1 MNEVAKKQDMTTREM
16 VDKLA
21 QSYGTALYSITIDG
35 GKGPVNINVLEAFQW
50 CEKNIRPEN
59 NRNFYAAV
67 RTTFKPSA
75 TVPFPTPA
83 YLEDAR
89 RVINTPTIPEYKP
102 PIDFN
107 ESQRLFAEREDI
119 KMDVPDAEGNIELDN
134 LTMTANQLLKKYG
147 IKRCGECWTNQG
159 AQIQLEREKKN
170 PEYFY
175 L

>member
-1 MNEVAKKQDMTTREM
+1 MNEVEKKQNMTTREM

-21 QSYGTALYSITIDG
+21 QSYDTALYSITIDG
-35 GKGPVNINVLEAFQW
+35 GKGPVNINVLEAFRW
-50 CEKNIRPEN
+50 CERNVRPEN

-67 RTTFKPSA
+67 RTTFKPSM
-75 TVPFPTPA
+75 TCPFPTPA
-83 YLEDAR
+83 HLEDAKR
-89 RVINTPTIPEYKP
+89 IINIPTTAEYK

-107 ESQRLFAEREDI
+107 ETQRLFAEREGI
-119 KMDVPDAEGNIELDN
+119 KMDVPEVEGNIELDN

-147 IKRCGECWTNQG
+147 IKRCGECWTKQG

-170 PEYFY
+170 PEYFQ